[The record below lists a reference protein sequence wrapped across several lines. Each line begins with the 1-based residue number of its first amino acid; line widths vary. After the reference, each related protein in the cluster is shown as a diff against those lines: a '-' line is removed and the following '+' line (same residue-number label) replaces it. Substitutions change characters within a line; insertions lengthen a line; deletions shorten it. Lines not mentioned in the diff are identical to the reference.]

1 MENNNNT
8 VTDLVAPQSERKFD
22 YVSFIKFAKANG
34 GRVVGMNTPIN
45 KKFVYNVGSVYLHMK
60 DNFKEKSLE
69 LMKTAPERLLV
80 GISRE
85 VDADGNRGYLL
96 VEDDPSMRKSEVV
109 ETFDFN

>member
-1 MENNNNT
+1 MENTNAT
-8 VTDLVAPQSERKFD
+8 VTNLVAPATTRKFD

-34 GRVVGMNTPIN
+34 GRVVGLNTPN
-45 KKFVYNVGSVYLHMK
+45 NNKFVYSVGSVYLHMK
-60 DNFKEKSLE
+60 DNFKARSLE
-69 LMKTAPERLLV
+69 LMKTAPEKLLV

-96 VEDDPSMRKSEVV
+96 VEDDPSMRKSKVV